1 MGITIEL
8 FFQIF
13 NTFIL
18 ILIAIILIWVIP
30 RLLNKVKSKNTL
42 MVDKINNL
50 EKKINDLE
58 DKQ

>member
-50 EKKINDLE
+50 EKKINELE

>member
-42 MVDKINNL
+42 MVDKINNS
-50 EKKINDLE
+50 EKKINELE

>member
-1 MGITIEL
+1 MSITIEL

-18 ILIAIILIWVIP
+18 VLIAIILIWVIP

-58 DKQ
+58 DKK

>member
-1 MGITIEL
+1 MSITIEL

-50 EKKINDLE
+50 EKKIHDLE

>member
-1 MGITIEL
+1 MPITIEL

-18 ILIAIILIWVIP
+18 VLIAIILIWVIP

-42 MVDKINNL
+42 MIDKINDL

>member
-58 DKQ
+58 DKK

>member
-1 MGITIEL
+1 MSITIEL
-8 FFQIF
+8 FSQIF

-18 ILIAIILIWVIP
+18 VLIAIILIWVIP

-50 EKKINDLE
+50 EKKINELE

>member
-1 MGITIEL
+1 MSITIEL

-58 DKQ
+58 DKK

>member
-1 MGITIEL
+1 MSITIEL

-50 EKKINDLE
+50 EKKINELE

>member
-1 MGITIEL
+1 MSITIEL

-18 ILIAIILIWVIP
+18 VLIAIILIWVIP
-30 RLLNKVKSKNTL
+30 RLLNKVKSKNAL
-42 MVDKINNL
+42 MIDKINDL
-50 EKKINDLE
+50 EKKINELE

>member
-1 MGITIEL
+1 MSITIEL

-18 ILIAIILIWVIP
+18 VLIAIILIWVIP

-50 EKKINDLE
+50 EKKINELE

>member
-1 MGITIEL
+1 MSITIEL